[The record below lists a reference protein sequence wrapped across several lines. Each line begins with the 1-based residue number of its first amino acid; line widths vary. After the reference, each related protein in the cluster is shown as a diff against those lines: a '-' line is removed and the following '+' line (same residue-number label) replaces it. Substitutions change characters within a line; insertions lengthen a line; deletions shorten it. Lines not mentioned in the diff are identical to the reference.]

1 VKAREALLSALDGA
15 PTAADDLLA
24 TAADLRSLAELGFT
38 LETTTREYALFGGF
52 VECAARLASWTA
64 SVRAC
69 EQDADRFLRG
79 AKVFLRDTISA
90 YPLEPHEPWQTC
102 KTLIEQATDVDDV
115 TGVFQSLLSIPLP
128 VAYALEPKTR
138 RGSGSRETKSEPEK
152 VVVAFTAFSVNG
164 MAFSKDQLLNL
175 NIGYDLE
182 VEVGLSSWP
191 QGESELLLE
200 PLSVEPSDSYDLP
213 TFSFTKLPSKNPL
226 SLKASHRMV
235 VKRANSFLARP
246 MEFTYRARFSSLREI
261 TTEGQRHLSVRCFDP
276 QKDPVSG
283 YNQVDHKLVEVRDA
297 ARRLVGI
304 NDNDLNNLLILMGA
318 VGNIAGQ
325 SMQDNL
331 FKGAWTEDAFQAEMR
346 RLLRSYPTI
355 GSELEEHPHVSG
367 GITDLSFRHT
377 RLELKFIDDHYVTR
391 DDVLL
396 HLPQTIQ
403 YIAGSDRRFGVLC
416 ILDASPKQGA
426 PGSVGDDVSYEV
438 SLGPSGRGLPIGVG
452 TIIVRGNLSRPSTLR
467 PQRKTTLSKQSKEN
481 TVTQSSPTSIF

>member
-1 VKAREALLSALDGA
+1 MKAREALLSALDGT

-24 TAADLRSLAELGFT
+24 TAADFRALAERGFN
-38 LETTTREYALFGGF
+38 LEPTTRMYALFGRF
-52 VECAARLASWTA
+52 LECAARLASWSA
-64 SVRAC
+64 SVRTC

-79 AKVFLRDTISA
+79 AKVYLRDTISV
-90 YPLEPHEPWQTC
+90 YPLEPNELWQGC
-102 KTLIEQATDVDDV
+102 KVLIEQAADVDD
-115 TGVFQSLLSIPLP
+115 TIGVYQALLSIPLP
-128 VAYALEPKTR
+128 VAFALEPKTR
-138 RGSGSRETKSEPEK
+138 HGGISREKKNETEK

-164 MAFSKDQLLNL
+164 TPFSKDQLLNL
-175 NIGYDLE
+175 NIGYDLQ

-191 QGESELLLE
+191 EGECELRLE
-200 PLSVEPSDSYDLP
+200 PLSGEPADSYELP
-213 TFSFTKLPSKNPL
+213 TFSFTKPSSKQPNN
-226 SLKASHRMV
+226 LKATQRMV
-235 VKRANSFLARP
+235 LKRANSFLARP
-246 MEFTYRARFSSLREI
+246 LEFTYRATFTSLREI

-283 YNQVDHKLVEVRDA
+283 YGQVDHKLVEVRDA

-304 NDNDLNNLLILMGA
+304 SDNDLNNLLILMGA

-331 FKGAWTEDAFQAEMR
+331 FKGAWSEDDFQVEMR

-391 DDVLL
+391 DDLLL
-396 HLPQTIQ
+396 HLPQTVQ
-403 YIAGSDRRFGVLC
+403 YIAGSDRRFGLLC
-416 ILDASPKQGA
+416 ILDASPKQGTQ
-426 PGSVGDDVSYEV
+426 GSVGDDVSYET
-438 SLGPSGRGLPIGVG
+438 SLGPSGRGLPIIVG

-467 PQRKTTLSKQSKEN
+467 PQRKPK
-481 TVTQSSPTSIF
+481 

>member
-1 VKAREALLSALDGA
+1 VKAREALLSALDGT

-24 TAADLRSLAELGFT
+24 TAAEFRALAERGFN
-38 LETTTREYALFGGF
+38 LESTTRMYALFGRF
-52 VECAARLASWTA
+52 LECAARLASWSA

-79 AKVFLRDTISA
+79 AKVYLRDTISV
-90 YPLEPHEPWQTC
+90 YPLEPNEPWQGC
-102 KTLIEQATDVDDV
+102 KALIEQAADLDDT
-115 TGVFQSLLSIPLP
+115 TGVYQALLSIPLP
-128 VAYALEPKTR
+128 VAFALEPKTR
-138 RGSGSRETKSEPEK
+138 HGGISREKKNEAEK

-164 MAFSKDQLLNL
+164 TPFSKDQLLNL
-175 NIGYDLE
+175 NIGYDLQ

-191 QGESELLLE
+191 EGESELRLE
-200 PLSVEPSDSYDLP
+200 PLSVEPADSYELP
-213 TFSFTKLPSKNPL
+213 TFSFTKPSSKQPIN
-226 SLKASHRMV
+226 LKATQRMV
-235 VKRANSFLARP
+235 LKRANSFLARP
-246 MEFTYRARFSSLREI
+246 LEFTYRATFTSLREI

-283 YNQVDHKLVEVRDA
+283 YEQVDHKLVEVRDA

-304 NDNDLNNLLILMGA
+304 SDNDLNNLLILMGA

-331 FKGAWTEDAFQAEMR
+331 FKGAWTEDDFQVEMR

-391 DDVLL
+391 DDLLL
-396 HLPQTIQ
+396 HLPQTVQ
-403 YIAGSDRRFGVLC
+403 YIAGSDRRFGLLC

-426 PGSVGDDVSYEV
+426 PGSVGDDVSYET
-438 SLGPSGRGLPIGVG
+438 SLGPSGCGLPIIVG
-452 TIIVRGNLSRPSTLR
+452 TIIVRGNLSRPSRLR
-467 PQRKTTLSKQSKEN
+467 PQRKTK
-481 TVTQSSPTSIF
+481 

>member
-1 VKAREALLSALDGA
+1 MESTSRVKAREALLSALDGT

-24 TAADLRSLAELGFT
+24 TAAEFRALAERGFN
-38 LETTTREYALFGGF
+38 LESTTRMYALFGRF
-52 VECAARLASWTA
+52 LECAARLASWSA

-79 AKVFLRDTISA
+79 AKVYLRDTISV
-90 YPLEPHEPWQTC
+90 YPLEPNEPWQGC
-102 KTLIEQATDVDDV
+102 KALIEQAADLDDT
-115 TGVFQSLLSIPLP
+115 TGVYQALLSIPLP
-128 VAYALEPKTR
+128 VAFALEPKTR
-138 RGSGSRETKSEPEK
+138 HGGISREKKNEAEK

-164 MAFSKDQLLNL
+164 TPFSKDQLLNL
-175 NIGYDLE
+175 NIGYDLQ

-191 QGESELLLE
+191 EGESELRLE
-200 PLSVEPSDSYDLP
+200 PLSVEPADSYELP
-213 TFSFTKLPSKNPL
+213 TFSFTKPSSKQPIN
-226 SLKASHRMV
+226 LKATQRMV
-235 VKRANSFLARP
+235 LKRANSFLARP
-246 MEFTYRARFSSLREI
+246 LEFTYRATFASLREI

-283 YNQVDHKLVEVRDA
+283 YEQVDHKLVEVRDA

-304 NDNDLNNLLILMGA
+304 SDNDLNNLLILMGA

-331 FKGAWTEDAFQAEMR
+331 FKGAWTEDDFQVEMR

-391 DDVLL
+391 DDLLL
-396 HLPQTIQ
+396 HLPQTVQ
-403 YIAGSDRRFGVLC
+403 YIAGSDRRFGLLC

-426 PGSVGDDVSYEV
+426 PGSVGDDVSYET
-438 SLGPSGRGLPIGVG
+438 SLGPSGCGLPIIVG
-452 TIIVRGNLSRPSTLR
+452 TIIVRGNLSRPSRLR
-467 PQRKTTLSKQSKEN
+467 PQRKTK
-481 TVTQSSPTSIF
+481 

>member
-115 TGVFQSLLSIPLP
+115 TGVYQSLLSIPLP

-138 RGSGSRETKSEPEK
+138 RGSGSWEKKSEPEK

-182 VEVGLSSWP
+182 VEEGLS
-191 QGESELLLE
+191 
-200 PLSVEPSDSYDLP
+200 
-213 TFSFTKLPSKNPL
+213 
-226 SLKASHRMV
+226 
-235 VKRANSFLARP
+235 
-246 MEFTYRARFSSLREI
+246 
-261 TTEGQRHLSVRCFDP
+261 
-276 QKDPVSG
+276 
-283 YNQVDHKLVEVRDA
+283 
-297 ARRLVGI
+297 
-304 NDNDLNNLLILMGA
+304 
-318 VGNIAGQ
+318 
-325 SMQDNL
+325 
-331 FKGAWTEDAFQAEMR
+331 
-346 RLLRSYPTI
+346 
-355 GSELEEHPHVSG
+355 
-367 GITDLSFRHT
+367 
-377 RLELKFIDDHYVTR
+377 
-391 DDVLL
+391 
-396 HLPQTIQ
+396 
-403 YIAGSDRRFGVLC
+403 
-416 ILDASPKQGA
+416 
-426 PGSVGDDVSYEV
+426 
-438 SLGPSGRGLPIGVG
+438 
-452 TIIVRGNLSRPSTLR
+452 
-467 PQRKTTLSKQSKEN
+467 
-481 TVTQSSPTSIF
+481 